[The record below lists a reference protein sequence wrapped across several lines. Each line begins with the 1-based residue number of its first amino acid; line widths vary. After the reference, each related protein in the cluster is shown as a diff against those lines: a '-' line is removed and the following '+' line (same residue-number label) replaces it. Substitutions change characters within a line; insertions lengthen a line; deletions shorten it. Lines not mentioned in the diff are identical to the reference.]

1 MGCVPTV
8 KDDVVNVA
16 TPPAFKATGAPRFV
30 PLSLNCAVPAGVPAP
45 EVTVAVKVTLGPKL
59 EGFNEESSAVA
70 VLAFATTCPP
80 ERLPLLFRKFTSP
93 LYSAVIVWVPAFK
106 VEVVNVA
113 APPAF
118 KATGAP
124 RLAPLSLNC
133 AVPVGVPALEVTV
146 AVKVTLWPK
155 LDGFNEASSAV
166 VVLAFA
172 IVKVCGT
179 LAAALKFALPAWDAV
194 TVQEPAPVI

>member
-1 MGCVPTV
+1 MPGVSA
-8 KDDVVNVA
+8 VVEKVA
-16 TPPAFKATGAPRFV
+16 TPLPFNACGEPRFV
-30 PLSLNCAVPAGVPAP
+30 PLSLNCAVPVGVPAP
-45 EVTVAVKVTLGPKL
+45 EVTVAVKVTLWPKL

-80 ERLPLLFRKFTSP
+80 ERLPMLFRKFASP
-93 LYSAVIVWVPAFK
+93 LYSAVIVCVPAVK

-124 RLAPLSLNC
+124 RFVPLSLNC

-146 AVKVTLWPK
+146 AVKVTLCPK
-155 LDGFNEASSAV
+155 LEGFNEESSAV

-172 IVKVCGT
+172 IVN
-179 LAAALKFALPAWDAV
+179 
-194 TVQEPAPVI
+194 